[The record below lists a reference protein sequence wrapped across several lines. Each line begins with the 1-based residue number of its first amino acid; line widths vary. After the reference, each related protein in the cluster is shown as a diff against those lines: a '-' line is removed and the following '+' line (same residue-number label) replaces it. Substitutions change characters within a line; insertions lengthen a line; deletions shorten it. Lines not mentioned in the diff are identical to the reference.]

1 MHLKIPYYVAAHL
14 YSNQIK
20 QKGISMRIL
29 FIIFLFSCFS
39 HQSLAT
45 EDNNQIQKLDVL
57 INAANKYKGFNG
69 AMLVGSTKGNEV
81 VYYNRIGFADKEHKK
96 PLTDKHLFS
105 AGSIGKELS
114 TLAIMKLVD
123 EGKISYQDKVASY
136 LPQLP
141 SWAKKV
147 SVEHI
152 MSHTS
157 GLPGLKWFKHIETS
171 DVVEQVNNVQQL
183 AFKPGQDY
191 LYSNMNVVVRV
202 YIVEAVL
209 KIKFQEYLKREIFKV
224 AGMQQSINPAAMN
237 QYPNLMTY
245 HRKPT
250 AVSGVSFHT
259 TPYDIYKFDQALWQ
273 EKLISVQRIKAALLG
288 DKLSGYKNHAY
299 FDFGSFKTN
308 AQGKLISWKH
318 DGASSHHHS
327 TLKFHDFENN
337 VIIVLMSTDGD
348 RSTLR
353 ELKRSI
359 LHVLNGAKVR
369 LPLSWT
375 FKAEV
380 SKNGFDIAF
389 AHLQQRIKKDAHLDL
404 FSDEDELNELGY
416 GLLEEKKYKQ
426 AALLFQLNLQRF
438 PDSANAHDSYADA
451 LIKLAKRDEAKRI
464 IQQGLILAKKQ
475 KNSSLIKHLTL
486 KIKTIAK

>member
-1 MHLKIPYYVAAHL
+1 
-14 YSNQIK
+14 
-20 QKGISMRIL
+20 MRIL

-45 EDNNQIQKLDVL
+45 EDNSQIQKLDVL

-69 AMLVGSTKGNEV
+69 AMLVGSAKGNEV
-81 VYYNRIGFADKEHKK
+81 VYYNRIGFADKENKN
-96 PLTDKHLFS
+96 PLTDKHLFQS
-105 AGSIGKELS
+105 GSIGKEFS

-141 SWAKKV
+141 SWAKEV
-147 SVEHI
+147 SVEHL

-157 GLPGLKWFKHIETS
+157 GLPNLKWFKHMETS

-183 AFKPGQDY
+183 AFKPGQGY

-224 AGMQQSINPAAMN
+224 AGMQESMNPAAMN
-237 QYPNLMTY
+237 QYTNLMTY

-250 AVSGVSFHT
+250 AVSGVSFYT
-259 TPYDIYKFDQALWQ
+259 TPYDLYKFEQALWQ

-288 DKLSGYKNHAY
+288 DKLSGKKNHAY
-299 FDFGSFKTN
+299 FDFGSFNTN
-308 AQGKLISWKH
+308 AQGKLISWEH
-318 DGASSHHHS
+318 DGSSSHHHHA
-327 TLKFHDFENN
+327 LKFHDFESNL
-337 VIIVLMSTDGD
+337 IIVLMSNDGD
-348 RSTLR
+348 KSTLYA
-353 ELKRSI
+353 LKRSI

-451 LIKLAKRDEAKRI
+451 LIKLAKRDEAERI

>member
-1 MHLKIPYYVAAHL
+1 
-14 YSNQIK
+14 
-20 QKGISMRIL
+20 MRIL

-69 AMLVGSTKGNEV
+69 AILVGSTKGNEV
-81 VYYNRIGFADKEHKK
+81 VYYNRIGFADKEHNK
-96 PLTDKHLFS
+96 PLTDKHLFES
-105 AGSIGKELS
+105 GSIGKEFS

-141 SWAKKV
+141 SWAKEV
-147 SVEHI
+147 SVEHL

-157 GLPGLKWFKHIETS
+157 GLPNLKWFKHMETS

-183 AFKPGQDY
+183 AFKPGEDF

-224 AGMQQSINPAAMN
+224 AGMQESMNPAAMN
-237 QYPNLMTY
+237 QYTNLMTY

-250 AVSGVSFHT
+250 AVSGVSFYT
-259 TPYDIYKFDQALWQ
+259 TPYDLYKFDQALWQ
-273 EKLISVQRIKAALLG
+273 EKFISTQRIKAALPG
-288 DKLSGYKNHAY
+288 DKLSGNKNRAY
-299 FDFGSFKTN
+299 FDFGGFKTN
-308 AQGKLISWKH
+308 AQGKLISWEH
-318 DGASSHHHS
+318 DGSSSHHHHA
-327 TLKFHDFENN
+327 LKFHDFESNL
-337 VIIVLMSTDGD
+337 IIVLMSNDGD
-348 RSTLR
+348 KSTLYA
-353 ELKRSI
+353 LKRSI

-389 AHLQQRIKKDAHLDL
+389 DHLQQRK
-404 FSDEDELNELGY
+404 G
-416 GLLEEKKYKQ
+416 
-426 AALLFQLNLQRF
+426 
-438 PDSANAHDSYADA
+438 
-451 LIKLAKRDEAKRI
+451 
-464 IQQGLILAKKQ
+464 
-475 KNSSLIKHLTL
+475 T
-486 KIKTIAK
+486 

>member
-1 MHLKIPYYVAAHL
+1 
-14 YSNQIK
+14 
-20 QKGISMRIL
+20 MRIL

-45 EDNNQIQKLDVL
+45 EDNNQIKKLDVL

-81 VYYNRIGFADKEHKK
+81 VYYNRIGFADKEHKI

-105 AGSIGKELS
+105 AGSIGKEFS

-141 SWAKKV
+141 SWAKEV

-157 GLPGLKWFKHIETS
+157 GLPGLKWFKDMETS

-183 AFKPGQDY
+183 AFKPGQGY
-191 LYSNMNVVVRV
+191 LYGNMNVVLRV

-209 KIKFQEYLKREIFKV
+209 KIQFQEYLKREIFKV
-224 AGMQQSINPAAMN
+224 AGMQESISPAEMN

-245 HRKPT
+245 HLKPT
-250 AVSGVSFHT
+250 AVSGASFYT
-259 TPYDIYKFDQALWQ
+259 TPYDLYKFEQALWQ
-273 EKLISVQRIKAALLG
+273 EKFISTQRIKAALLG

-299 FDFGSFKTN
+299 FDFGSFYTN
-308 AQGKLISWKH
+308 AQGKLISWEH
-318 DGASSHHHS
+318 DAGSKNHG
-327 TLKFHDFENN
+327 TIKFHDFESN
-337 VIIVLMSTDGD
+337 VIIVLMSNDYD

-359 LHVLNGAKVR
+359 LHVLTGATVR

-375 FKAEV
+375 YKAEV

-389 AHLQQRIKKDAHLDL
+389 SHLQQRIKKDAHLDL
-404 FSDEDELNELGY
+404 SSDEDELIQLGY
-416 GLLEEKKYKQ
+416 GLLKEKKYKQ
-426 AALLFQLNLQRF
+426 AGRLFQLNLQRF

-451 LIKLAKRDEAKRI
+451 LIKLAKRDEAERI

-475 KNSSLIKHLTL
+475 KNSYWIKHFTL
-486 KIKTIAK
+486 KIKAIAKQKD